1 MTAEEQEDLIQKVD
15 SALQHWRQGDFVL
28 QEDWFSY
35 RFDPN
40 CPISDESKD
49 IVQQDNPVETDLAES
64 GVPGFVVITQT
75 CDIVRP
81 SLDRPFLEIA
91 PLEKVDNEKILKEIQ
106 RGKRP
111 RYAYIPGCADQFLVA
126 DLDRVMTVEKAVVAR
141 QWTRNEGCKNEQEVR
156 QLSHA
161 LARKRIRPAFPD
173 DFIEVVKPLLDRM
186 TKKHDKNSLEGKLL
200 RELREIRVCASPSW
214 NSSEV
219 ELMFYF
225 MANESSLEEGDQK
238 GMKFQGQPSQDLLY
252 KWLELMNKSG
262 RFQTIS
268 GKIVT
273 LEDITAKEYI
283 ESDRLDLDHLS
294 YRR

>member
-1 MTAEEQEDLIQKVD
+1 MD
-15 SALQHWRQGDFVL
+15 SALQNWRQGDFVL

-40 CPISDESKD
+40 CPISEESKD

-75 CDIVRP
+75 CDIVR
-81 SLDRPFLEIA
+81 SCSERPFLEVA
-91 PLEKVDNEKILKEIQ
+91 PLEKIDNEQTLKEIQ

-111 RYAYIPGCADQFLVA
+111 RYAYISGCANQFLVA

-141 QWTRNEGCKNEQEVR
+141 QWTRNEGCKNEQEAR

-161 LARKRIRPAFPD
+161 LARKRVRPAFPD

-186 TKKHDKNSLEGKLL
+186 TEKHDKNSPEGEAL

-214 NSSEV
+214 DSSEV

-225 MANESSLEEGDQK
+225 IANESSLKEGDQG
-238 GMKFQGQPSQDLLY
+238 GMKLQGQPSQDLLD
-252 KWLELMNKSG
+252 KWLNLINKSG
-262 RFQTIS
+262 RFNEIL
-268 GKIVT
+268 GDIVT
-273 LEDITAKEYI
+273 LKDITAEEYV

>member
-1 MTAEEQEDLIQKVD
+1 MTADEQEELIQNVD

-40 CPISDESKD
+40 CPISEESKD
-49 IVQQDNPVETDLAES
+49 IVQQDSPVETDLAES
-64 GVPGFVVITQT
+64 EVLGFVVITQT
-75 CDIVRP
+75 CDIVR
-81 SLDRPFLEIA
+81 SCSERPFLEVA
-91 PLEKVDNEKILKEIQ
+91 PLEKIDNEQTLKEIQ
-106 RGKRP
+106 RGNRP
-111 RYAYIPGCADQFLVA
+111 RYPYISGCANQFLVA
-126 DLDRVMTVEKAVVAR
+126 DLDRVMTVEKAVVALR
-141 QWTRNEGCKNEQEVR
+141 WTRHEGCQNEQEVR

-173 DFIEVVKPLLDRM
+173 DFTKVVKPLLDRM
-186 TKKHDKNSLEGKLL
+186 TKKHDKNSSEGEAL

-214 NSSEV
+214 HASEV

-225 MANESSLEEGDQK
+225 IANESSLEEGDK
-238 GMKFQGQPSQDLLY
+238 EGIKFQGQLSQDLLD
-252 KWLELMNKSG
+252 KWLNLMKKSRRFNKILG
-262 RFQTIS
+262 D
-268 GKIVT
+268 IVT
-273 LEDITAKEYI
+273 LKDITAEEYV